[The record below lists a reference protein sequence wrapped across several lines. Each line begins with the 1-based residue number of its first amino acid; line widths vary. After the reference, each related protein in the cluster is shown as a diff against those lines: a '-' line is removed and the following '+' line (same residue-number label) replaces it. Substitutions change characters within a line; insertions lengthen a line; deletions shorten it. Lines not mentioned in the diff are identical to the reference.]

1 MNPAREET
9 LMSFDAYRFAVELVT
24 LLRPLVARVATHDP
38 ALADQLRRAA
48 TSAPLNLAEG
58 RRRVGRDRLH
68 LWRIAAGSV
77 AEVGAALEVSVA
89 WGYLEGAETAEAV
102 ALCDR
107 LGAITWSLTR

>member
-1 MNPAREET
+1 MP
-9 LMSFDAYRFAVELVT
+9 FDAYDLAVELIT
-24 LLRPLVARVATHDP
+24 LLKPLVAKVATHDTD
-38 ALADQLRRAA
+38 LVKQLRRAA

-58 RRRVGRDRLH
+58 RKRTGRDRLH
-68 LWRIAAGSV
+68 LWRIAAGSIAEARAAVEV
-77 AEVGAALEVSVA
+77 ATA